1 MHGEQDWVTQED
13 ASNQAYK
20 YYMRNDPTTR
30 EFMGPIEI
38 EYDGYLK
45 QEVRFRHAKVGTVRG
60 AVKENMREVKVYL
73 DPVPHLRVDSPKPL
87 QGWYSNKND
96 GSLQNQRDRPCMTDA
111 VLTQPYGGYC
121 SVGCTSFCLL
131 PGEMVDTPMGPR
143 SVETLRAGDFVW
155 GRTPLGLTLASI
167 MATSNHLAFAGHI
180 ELALSD
186 GRVLRLTSEHP
197 VFSKRR
203 GWIQAGEL
211 NYGEEMETIE
221 EASKELCT
229 LWKCFRGPKRP
240 QFSNAFYLG
249 SFVSALVGLER
260 LRLGVRALYARIAKW
275 ARIHSRFSTSRW
287 SFIGGEGTVFSKRFV
302 ENEPNPTSWLSHNPI
317 VAEGSAAVGRV
328 RVATITRVPGVVRVF
343 DIQTTTE
350 NFYHNGALVHNCYV
364 MSGQYG
370 YRATGLT
377 SVPLNYGE
385 YVRKQLVAMQTG
397 QAGYF
402 SSFTDPFM
410 KIEELYHNTQ
420 QGATAFVEAGLPV
433 FFLSR
438 LKYPGWAFDLLQ
450 RSKYSYM
457 QKSINTPNQ
466 ADWKLLSPGAA
477 SLVEHFDQIREA
489 RRKGIYVSIQ
499 CNPIIPG
506 VVDHS
511 DIEQLIELLAEARA
525 NHVIFKFVE
534 SNHAWRASMVERLTE
549 KFGSNRMAIFAQLM
563 VEKQGGNQTTIEEGY
578 RREGHERYRAKCQSL
593 GLTSSLCYEYTKRR
607 VTEGDGPFGKTT
619 TRWVSMGPE
628 FLTSDQCHGHRV
640 PFHVKHA
647 DGKFHPL
654 GVCPPSGCLSCADEH
669 EGTARCGSELLGS
682 AKALVL
688 ADFKRDPGVD
698 ASALKIGRY
707 RSK

>member
-1 MHGEQDWVTQED
+1 MHSEQDWVTQED

-30 EFMGPIEI
+30 EFMGPIET
-38 EYDGYLK
+38 EYDDYLK
-45 QEVRFRHAKVGTVRG
+45 QEVRFRHSKVGTVRG
-60 AVKENMREVKVYL
+60 ATKENMRDVKVYL
-73 DPVPHLRVDSPKPL
+73 DPIPHLRVTGPKPL

-121 SVGCTSFCLL
+121 SVGCTSFC
-131 PGEMVDTPMGPR
+131 
-143 SVETLRAGDFVW
+143 
-155 GRTPLGLTLASI
+155 
-167 MATSNHLAFAGHI
+167 
-180 ELALSD
+180 
-186 GRVLRLTSEHP
+186 
-197 VFSKRR
+197 
-203 GWIQAGEL
+203 
-211 NYGEEMETIE
+211 
-221 EASKELCT
+221 
-229 LWKCFRGPKRP
+229 
-240 QFSNAFYLG
+240 
-249 SFVSALVGLER
+249 
-260 LRLGVRALYARIAKW
+260 
-275 ARIHSRFSTSRW
+275 
-287 SFIGGEGTVFSKRFV
+287 
-302 ENEPNPTSWLSHNPI
+302 
-317 VAEGSAAVGRV
+317 
-328 RVATITRVPGVVRVF
+328 
-343 DIQTTTE
+343 
-350 NFYHNGALVHNCYV
+350 YV

-385 YVRKQLVAMQTG
+385 YVRKQLTAMQTG

-450 RSKYSYM
+450 KNKFSYM

-466 ADWKLLSPGAA
+466 ADWKLLSPGAT
-477 SLVEHFDQIREA
+477 SLAEHFEQIREA

-499 CNPIIPG
+499 CNPLIPG

-511 DIEQLIELLAEARA
+511 DIEHLIELLAEAGT
-525 NHVIFKFVE
+525 NHIIFKFVE
-534 SNHAWRASMVERLTE
+534 SNHAWRDSMVLRLTE

-563 VEKQGGNQTTIEEGY
+563 SEKQGGNQTTIEEGY

-593 GLTSSLCYEYTKRR
+593 GLTSSLCYEYTRR
-607 VTEGDGPFGKTT
+607 REGGANQASGLFGEVTHSGGKGK
-619 TRWVSMGPE
+619 WVSMGSE
-628 FLTSDQCHGHRV
+628 FLTSDQCHGQRV

-654 GVCPPSGCLSCADEH
+654 GVCPPSGCLSCADKN
-669 EGTARCGSELLGS
+669 EGKARCGSELLGS

-688 ADFKRDPGVD
+688 ADFKKDPGID
-698 ASALKIGRY
+698 ASALKIERY
-707 RSK
+707 RPK